1 MVISGADELRDWA
14 ARRGFSQVEAADYIG
29 VSESFY
35 SLLVNGKH
43 RAGLT
48 LALRIHDRTGIPVQ
62 VWADTEPV
70 ASDR

>member
-1 MVISGADELRDWA
+1 MSSGADELRDWMT
-14 ARRGFSQVEAADYIG
+14 RRGFSQVEAANYID

-35 SLLVNGKH
+35 SLLINGKH

-48 LALRIHDRTGIPVQ
+48 LALRIQECTGIPVQ
-62 VWADTEPV
+62 AWADTEAV

>member
-1 MVISGADELRDWA
+1 MVNGAAELRDWM
-14 ARRGFSQVEAADYIG
+14 ARRGFSQREAADYID

-35 SLLVNGKH
+35 SLLINEKH

-48 LALRIHDRTGIPVQ
+48 LALRIQDRTGIPVH

-70 ASDR
+70 GSDR